1 MALHALVNSEIP
13 TRNTLSTSWLADA
26 TCELSSHAE
35 LGDVVVQLIE
45 RSGLSLDAVGLAEP
59 QPVDL
64 EGRVRNVNAEAKEE
78 YMANG
83 SYTGLLTVASV
94 PKLHTL

>member
-1 MALHALVNSEIP
+1 MRRSASSVGGAAALHALVNSEIP

-45 RSGLSLDAVGLAEP
+45 RSGLSLGAVGLAEP

-64 EGRVRNVNAEAKEE
+64 EDG
-78 YMANG
+78 
-83 SYTGLLTVASV
+83 GLVT
-94 PKLHTL
+94 